1 MAATKKTVS
10 GEEKKRV
17 SADNTEK
24 TAVEKPA
31 KKHEWDVETRD
42 MNVAGIRD
50 DFLYKIKYFQIKD
63 DKNYTSTDAF
73 VGLSL
78 TMRDRLVER
87 WIETQKKYTAENA
100 RRVHYLSLEFLM
112 GRLLGNNV
120 SNLGITDNTQ
130 KTLKDLGLSYEDI
143 EDQEIDAGLGN
154 GGLGRLAACFL
165 DSMATMELPAVGYGI
180 RYEFGIFLQK
190 IVNGYQIETPEQWL
204 ANGNPWEIKRPEY
217 QYKIHFY
224 GRVENHADETGKWH
238 RHWID
243 TDDVIAVAYDI
254 PIPGYRNNTVNTLRL
269 WSSAAENDFHLGSFN
284 SGDYVGACSEK
295 LKSENISKVLYP
307 NDNNH
312 SGKELRLKQQFFFT
326 SASLQDIIR
335 RHFKS
340 NNSLKNFA
348 EKNVIQLNDT
358 HPAISVVELMRLF
371 LDLYGMD
378 WDEAWEIVSKTFAY
392 TNHTLM
398 PEALERWSVGL
409 LSSLLPRH
417 IEIIYEI
424 NARFLREVSYKFP
437 GDNDRLRR
445 MSIIEEGD
453 EQKVRMAY
461 LAIVASFSV
470 NGVAQLHSDL
480 LKNGLLYDFYELWP
494 QKFNNKTNG
503 VTPRRWIHQANRPL
517 SDFIS
522 SKIGKDWI
530 TDLSKLKQL
539 EKFADDAAFQKEWMG
554 IKKTAKERL
563 AQQLEKW
570 YGIKLDTNMLY
581 DVQVKRIHEYKRQLL
596 CALHTVYLYNE
607 IKSGNT
613 KNFTPRT
620 VMFGGKAAPG
630 YYMAKLIIKFINNI
644 SEVVNNDPAT
654 RGLLRVYFVPN
665 YRVSLAQ
672 YLIPATDLSEQISTA
687 GTEASGTG
695 NMKFAMN
702 GALTIGTMDGANVE
716 MAEEIGEKNM
726 FIFGLRTNE
735 VEDVQRKGYNAYSY
749 YERSEIIHKTIDF
762 VRSGYFSPNEEGIF
776 NPLVDSLLYNDRYLL
791 LADFEDYVRA
801 QKQVSELY
809 RNNHKEW
816 AKRSIINVANMG
828 KFSSDRTIGE
838 YAKEIWNLKPVKI
851 KL

>member
-1 MAATKKTVS
+1 MTVAKKTAS
-10 GEEKKRV
+10 GEEKKRT
-17 SADNTEK
+17 SANNTEK
-24 TAVEKPA
+24 AVAEKPA
-31 KKHEWDVETRD
+31 KQHEWDVETRD

-50 DFLYKIKYFQIKD
+50 DFLYKIKYCQIKD
-63 DKNYTSTDAF
+63 EKNYTSTDAF

-120 SNLGITDNTQ
+120 SNLGITENTQ
-130 KTLKDLGLSYEDI
+130 KTLKGLGISFEDI

-165 DSMATMELPAVGYGI
+165 DSMATMELPAMGYGI

-190 IVNGYQIETPEQWL
+190 IVNGYQIESPEQWL

-224 GRVENHADETGKWH
+224 GRVENHAGEAGKWH
-238 RHWID
+238 RHWVD

-335 RHFKS
+335 RHFRS
-340 NNSLKNFA
+340 NTSLKNFA
-348 EKNVIQLNDT
+348 EKNIIQLNDT

-378 WDEAWEIVSKTFAY
+378 WDEAWGIVSKTFAY

-409 LSSLLPRH
+409 LSNLLPRH

-480 LKNGLLYDFYELWP
+480 LKNGLLHDFYELWP

-530 TDLSKLKQL
+530 TDLSQLKQL
-539 EKFADDAAFQKEWMG
+539 EKFADDAVFQKEWME

-570 YGIKLDTNMLY
+570 YGIKLETNMLY

-596 CALHTVYLYNE
+596 CALHTVYLYSE
-607 IKSGNT
+607 IKAGNA

-644 SEVVNNDPAT
+644 SEVVNNDPST

-749 YERSEIIHKTIDF
+749 YERSEIIRKTIDF

-776 NPLVDSLLYNDRYLL
+776 NPLIDSLLYNDRYLL

-809 RNNHKEW
+809 RNNPKEW

-838 YAKEIWNLKPVKI
+838 YAKEIWSLKPVKI

>member
-1 MAATKKTVS
+1 MASVKKAN
-10 GEEKKRV
+10 EEKKKKESV
-17 SADNTEK
+17 KKAENKSSAIKSANPQD
-24 TAVEKPA
+24 
-31 KKHEWDVETRD
+31 WDVEAREMDTE
-42 MNVAGIRD
+42 GIRE
-50 DFLYKIKYFQIKD
+50 DFLYKIKYYQIKD
-63 DKNYTSTDAF
+63 AKSYTSNDAF

-78 TMRDRLVER
+78 AMRDRLVER
-87 WIETQKKYTAENA
+87 WIETQKRYTSENT
-100 RRVHYLSLEFLM
+100 RRVYYLSLEFLM

-120 SNLGITDNTQ
+120 SNLGVTDNTQ
-130 KTLKDLGLSYEDI
+130 NALKELGLSFEEI

-165 DSMATMELPAVGYGI
+165 DSMATMELPSVGYGI

-190 IVNGYQIETPEQWL
+190 ILNGYQIEIPEQWL

-224 GRVENHADETGKWH
+224 GRVENQVDERGKWH
-238 RHWID
+238 RHWVN
-243 TDDVIAVAYDI
+243 TDDAVAVAYDI

-269 WSSAAENDFHLGSFN
+269 WSSKAENDFHLGSFN

-295 LKSENISKVLYP
+295 LNSENISKVLYP

-340 NNSLKNFA
+340 NDSLKNFA
-348 EKNVIQLNDT
+348 DKNVIQLNDT
-358 HPAISVVELMRLF
+358 HPAIAVVELMRLF
-371 LDLYGMD
+371 LDKHNIE
-378 WDEAWEIVSKTFAY
+378 WEEAWSIVSKTFAY

-409 LSSLLPRH
+409 LANLLPRH

-424 NARFLREVSYKFP
+424 NSRFLREVSYKFP
-437 GDNDRLRR
+437 GDTERLRR

-470 NGVAQLHSDL
+470 NGVAALHSDL
-480 LKNGLLYDFYELWP
+480 LKNGLLHDFYQLYPE
-494 QKFNNKTNG
+494 KFNNKTNG

-522 SKIGKDWI
+522 SKIGKGWI
-530 TDLSKLKQL
+530 TDLSKIKQL
-539 EKFADDAAFQKEWMG
+539 EKFADDVAFQKEWMG
-554 IKKTAKERL
+554 IKKSAKERL
-563 AQQLEKW
+563 AVQLEKW
-570 YGIKLDTNMLY
+570 YGIKLDTSMLY
-581 DVQVKRIHEYKRQLL
+581 DVQIKRIHEYKRQLL
-596 CALHTVYLYNE
+596 NALHVVYLYAE
-607 IKSGNT
+607 IKSGHT

-644 SEVVNNDPAT
+644 SEVINNDPAT
-654 RGLLRVYFVPN
+654 KGLLRAYFVPN

-735 VEDVQRKGYNAYSY
+735 VEDVQRSGYNSYSY
-749 YERSEIIHKTIDF
+749 YERSETIRKTIDF
-762 VRSGYFSPNEEGIF
+762 IRCGYFSPVEDGIF
-776 NPLVDSLLYNDRYLL
+776 NPLIDSLLYNDRYLI
-791 LADFEDYVRA
+791 LADFDDYVRA
-801 QKQVSELY
+801 QKEVSDLY
-809 RNNHKEW
+809 INDKKEW
-816 AKRSIINVANMG
+816 ARRSIINVANTG
-828 KFSSDRTIGE
+828 KFSSDRTIAE
-838 YAKEIWNLKPVKI
+838 YANEIWNLKPVKI

>member
-1 MAATKKTVS
+1 MTVAKKTAS
-10 GEEKKRV
+10 GEEKKRT
-17 SADNTEK
+17 SANDTEK
-24 TAVEKPA
+24 AAAEKPA

-50 DFLYKIKYFQIKD
+50 DFLYKIKYYQIKD
-63 DKNYTSTDAF
+63 EKNYTSTDAF

-100 RRVHYLSLEFLM
+100 RRVNYLSLEFLM

-130 KTLKDLGLSYEDI
+130 KTLKELGISFEDI

-165 DSMATMELPAVGYGI
+165 DSMATMELPAMGYGI

-190 IVNGYQIETPEQWL
+190 IVNGYQIEAPEQWL
-204 ANGNPWEIKRPEY
+204 TNGNPWEIKRPEY

-224 GRVENHADETGKWH
+224 GRVENHAGEAGKWH
-238 RHWID
+238 RHWVD

-335 RHFKS
+335 RHFRS
-340 NNSLKNFA
+340 NSSLKNFA

-371 LDLYGMD
+371 LDLYEME
-378 WDEAWEIVSKTFAY
+378 WDEAWGIVSKTFAY

-409 LSSLLPRH
+409 LSNLLPRH

-461 LAIVASFSV
+461 LAIIASFSV

-480 LKNGLLYDFYELWP
+480 LKNGLLHDFYELWP

-503 VTPRRWIHQANRPL
+503 ITPRRWIHQANRPL

-522 SKIGKDWI
+522 SKIGKNWI
-530 TDLSKLKQL
+530 TDLSQLKQL
-539 EKFADDAAFQKEWMG
+539 EKFADDASFQKEWMG

-570 YGIKLDTNMLY
+570 YGIKLETNMLY

-596 CALHTVYLYNE
+596 CALHTVYLYSE
-607 IKSGNT
+607 IKAGNT

-630 YYMAKLIIKFINNI
+630 YYMAKLIIKFINNV
-644 SEVVNNDPAT
+644 SEVVNNDPST

-716 MAEEIGEKNM
+716 MAEEVGEKNM
-726 FIFGLRTNE
+726 FIFGLRTKE

-749 YERSEIIHKTIDF
+749 YERSEILHKTIDF

-776 NPLVDSLLYNDRYLL
+776 NPLIDSLLYNDRYLL

-828 KFSSDRTIGE
+828 KFSSDRTISE